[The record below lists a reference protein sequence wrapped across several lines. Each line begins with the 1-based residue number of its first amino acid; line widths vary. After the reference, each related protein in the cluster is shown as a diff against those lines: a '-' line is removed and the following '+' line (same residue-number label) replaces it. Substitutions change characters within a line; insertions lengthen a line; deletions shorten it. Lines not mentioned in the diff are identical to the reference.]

1 MLSRSGACRATS
13 AVLRC
18 GPFFPSLIIENSLY
32 FRHTLATNLRRPGA
46 HPKVVLGI
54 LGHARVNLAMY
65 DHTDVQDFSA
75 VFVKV
80 NDLLANRP
88 LLYSRVMKTMRM
100 VSAEGIEPSTY

>member
-1 MLSRSGACRATS
+1 
-13 AVLRC
+13 
-18 GPFFPSLIIENSLY
+18 
-32 FRHTLATNLRRPGA
+32 
-46 HPKVVLGI
+46 
-54 LGHARVNLAMY
+54 MY